1 MDNTPQTAEIELN
14 DSQKRTLA
22 ALGTLSAEMLAGL
35 KDVVMAAPGACLTE
49 ASEYPADAMKQP
61 RRVNVVGLDGPR
73 GSGKT
78 TLLVALRKSG
88 TAGLNTQLIE
98 RKLSPN
104 CVLHL
109 DEIDGSTLKADVPI
123 GLSLLWRLQERAMR
137 DLREDRARAEVRR
150 TWSEVTRQY
159 VGCRADYHQI
169 ALHYGGCRTSYEAI
183 AAEAAQTRFNQHAT
197 IFRWLETLARLLG
210 RRVFLLPL
218 DDADLMQDGL
228 ANDLLWSLLD
238 ELHQPRLALVVSADW
253 QRLEEQFRTS
263 PPVRPLAPKP
273 EDGGQTVRDL
283 RIKAIPVD
291 MVVSMERWS
300 PEERRGFR
308 GSGPRGTARTLEAY
322 LAEKAPDLQAD
333 IKTLLPPF
341 PRGLESAFRFVARKD
356 DAHSPPPWTERFV
369 RLLMAI
375 HAETALET
383 LWPRSEEPAPLVR
396 ALIGSPA
403 RPLFPGEW
411 ATAAREARDG
421 QPLRVL
427 CAERADV
434 SLRYPANRAAWM
446 GCVAELALKDGPRQ
460 LIESVERFSSATL
473 ALSFAQTIPT
483 KILKGSIT
491 RQADTLPWT
500 LPFLSFSEIGAETVV
515 VHAGLGPFWAAR
527 SAGEPHAPV
536 DAFEEIGVR
545 IPADA
550 LAQSADLL
558 HRADEFLPSSLRA
571 LVLLVDA
578 AHRARWTRFSRRDV
592 EWPDLATIV
601 LVGLSCALE
610 TYLMAAG
617 RPHQVEID
625 LRDAARGFAALH
637 KQASTIAIA
646 RFFGLGLRQGK
657 KSGKAAALEART
669 DAALRE
675 SLKALLDAECVQRAL
690 EYARVKIANS

>member
-1 MDNTPQTAEIELN
+1 M
-14 DSQKRTLA
+14 SQERTLA
-22 ALGTLSAEMLAGL
+22 TLGALSVEMLAGL

-88 TAGLNTQLIE
+88 TAGLNTQLLE

-137 DLREDRARAEVRR
+137 DVREERARAEARR
-150 TWSEVTRQY
+150 AWSEVTRQY

-183 AAEAAQTRFNQHAT
+183 AAEAAQTRFNQHVT

-300 PEERRGFR
+300 PEERRGFQ
-308 GSGPRGTARTLEAY
+308 GTGAGKPARTLEAC
-322 LAEKAPDLQAD
+322 LAEKAPDVQAD
-333 IKTLLPPF
+333 IMTLLPPF
-341 PRGLESAFRFVARKD
+341 PRGLESVSRFVARKED
-356 DAHSPPPWTERFV
+356 VHTTHPWAERLV

-383 LWPRSEEPAPLVR
+383 LWPRSEKPAPLVR
-396 ALIGSPA
+396 ALIGSPS
-403 RPLFPGEW
+403 RPLLPAEW
-411 ATAAREARDG
+411 ATAAREAREG
-421 QPLRVL
+421 RPLRGL
-427 CAERADV
+427 CADRADV
-434 SLRYPANRAAWM
+434 TLRYPANRAAWM
-446 GCVAELALKDGPRQ
+446 GCVAELALKEGPRH
-460 LIESVERFSSATL
+460 LFESVERFSSAML
-473 ALSFAQTIPT
+473 ALSFAQTLPKT
-483 KILKGSIT
+483 FVEKGIG
-491 RQADTLPWT
+491 RQADTLPWV
-500 LPFLSFSEIGAETVV
+500 LPFLSFSQIATETVV
-515 VHAGLGPFWAAR
+515 VHVGLGPFWAAR
-527 SAGEPHAPV
+527 WAGEPHAPV
-536 DAFEEIGVR
+536 DAFEEIGLR

-558 HRADEFLPSSLRA
+558 HRGDEFLPSSLRA
-571 LVLLVDA
+571 LVLFFDA
-578 AHRARWTRFSRRDV
+578 AHRAQWNRVSPRDV
-592 EWPDLATIV
+592 AWPDLASIV

-617 RPHQVEID
+617 RPHQTEID
-625 LRDAARGFAALH
+625 PRSPSRGFAALH
-637 KQASTIAIA
+637 KQASAMASA
-646 RFFGLGLRQGK
+646 RPMGSGLRQAKKPGK
-657 KSGKAAALEART
+657 AALEART

>member
-1 MDNTPQTAEIELN
+1 MATTRPPIEIELTE
-14 DSQKRTLA
+14 SQKRTLA
-22 ALGTLSAEMLAGL
+22 ALGALSVEMLAGL
-35 KDVVMAAPGACLTE
+35 KDVVMAAPGTCLSE

-78 TLLVALRKSG
+78 TLLVGLRKSG
-88 TAGLNTQLIE
+88 TDGLNTQLLE

-137 DLREDRARAEVRR
+137 DVREERARAEARR
-150 TWSEVTRQY
+150 AWSEVTRQY

-183 AAEAAQTRFNQHAT
+183 AAEAAQTRFNQHVT
-197 IFRWLETLARLLG
+197 IFRWLETLARLMG

-273 EDGGQTVRDL
+273 EDGSQTVRDL

-300 PEERRGFR
+300 PEERRCFQ
-308 GSGPRGTARTLEAY
+308 GTGAGKPARTLEAY
-322 LAEKAPDLQAD
+322 LVEKAPDVQAD
-333 IKTLLPPF
+333 ITTLLPPF
-341 PRGLESAFRFVARKD
+341 PRGLESVSRFVARKD
-356 DAHSPPPWTERFV
+356 DAHTTHPWAERLV
-369 RLLMAI
+369 RLLMAV

-383 LWPRSEEPAPLVR
+383 LWPRSEKPAPLVR
-396 ALIGSPA
+396 ALIGTPA
-403 RPLFPGEW
+403 RPLLPAEW
-411 ATAAREARDG
+411 ATAAREAREG
-421 QPLRVL
+421 RPLRGL

-446 GCVAELALKDGPRQ
+446 GCVAELALKDGPRH
-460 LIESVERFSSATL
+460 LFEAVERFSSAML
-473 ALSFAQTIPT
+473 ALSFAQTLPKT
-483 KILKGSIT
+483 FVEKGIR
-491 RQADTLPWT
+491 RQADTLPWV
-500 LPFLSFSEIGAETVV
+500 LPFLSFSQIETETVV
-515 VHAGLGPFWAAR
+515 VHAGLGPFWVAR
-527 SAGEPHAPV
+527 SVGEPHAPV
-536 DAFEEIGVR
+536 DAFEEIGLR

-558 HRADEFLPSSLRA
+558 HRGDEFLPSNLRA
-571 LVLLVDA
+571 LVLFFDA
-578 AHRARWTRFSRRDV
+578 AHRAQWNRVSPRDV
-592 EWPDLATIV
+592 AWRDLASIV
-601 LVGLSCALE
+601 LVSLSCAME

-617 RPHQVEID
+617 RPRTADID
-625 LRDAARGFAALH
+625 PRYPARGFASLYE
-637 KQASTIAIA
+637 QASAMASA
-646 RFFGLGLRQGK
+646 RPMGSGLRQAKRPGK
-657 KSGKAAALEART
+657 AALEART

-675 SLKALLDAECVQRAL
+675 SLQALLDAECVQRAL
-690 EYARVKIANS
+690 EFARVKIANS